1 MYFYFPPTEEYK
13 RKQVMKSED
22 NKAMASLKWSTA
34 ELKQVKIGFF
44 ILTDNIFIATGG
56 I

>member
-34 ELKQVKIGFF
+34 ELKQVKIEDWVFYS
-44 ILTDNIFIATGG
+44 NR
-56 I
+56 